1 LQLIRMVA
9 AIGLLTTVA
18 AVAAGSAIGAEIS
31 GAGAT
36 FPYPVYA
43 RWAEAYKKATGVVVN
58 YQPVGSGEGIRQIQ
72 NNEVT
77 FGASDMP
84 LKQADLEA
92 YGLVQFPTVIG
103 GVVPVV
109 NVEGIKPGELTIDGP
124 TLAKIFL
131 GEIKSWNDAALRRL
145 NPTVKLPSQGIAVVH
160 RSDGSGT
167 TFVFTDYLSKM
178 SADWR
183 SKVGSITSVDWPVG
197 VGARGNEGVAAS
209 VARVRGSIGYVEYA
223 YAKHNKLSSTKLM
236 NKDGNAVAPTLEAF
250 TTAARRANWEGTPGF
265 GVILTNE
272 AGADAWP
279 MTSAT
284 FVLIHKQPSDAL
296 AAGEALKFFN
306 WAYTKGGKLAEG
318 LDYVPMPEK
327 SSARFTSSGYPRSRM
342 PPASRFSRSRIDG
355 GLSIFRPR
363 HVLARRGAQAEPIE
377 RHGRTCSGSSWPGLS
392 RPSTSWSSTAERRG
406 RPRRKTWMPAP
417 SAGMT
422 E

>member
-1 LQLIRMVA
+1 LQLIRMIA

-18 AVAAGSAIGAEIS
+18 AAAAGPAVGAEIS

-36 FPYPVYA
+36 FPYPIYA
-43 RWAEAYKKATGVVVN
+43 KWAEAYKKATGVAVN

-72 NNEVT
+72 NKEVI

-84 LKQADLEA
+84 LKPADLEA

-178 SADWR
+178 SAEWR
-183 SKVGSITSVDWPVG
+183 SKVGSITSVDWPIG

-284 FVLIHKQPSDAL
+284 FVLVHKQPSDPV

-306 WAYTKGGKLAEG
+306 WAYTKGGRMAEE
-318 LDYVPMPEK
+318 LDYVPMSENVVGAIHK
-327 SSARFTSSGYPRSRM
+327 LW
-342 PPASRFSRSRIDG
+342 
-355 GLSIFRPR
+355 LSEIKDAAGKPIF
-363 HVLARRGAQAEPIE
+363 A
-377 RHGRTCSGSSWPGLS
+377 LS
-392 RPSTSWSSTAERRG
+392 N
-406 RPRRKTWMPAP
+406 
-417 SAGMT
+417 
-422 E
+422 